1 MWSDSLE
8 PSRLMVR
15 SSDDRPLSKERRR
28 HPRAPAQ
35 AGVELSMPILTH
47 GEVLDLSES
56 GALLSTTMGLAVGE
70 RTRLSLLV
78 GREPFSAWAKVV
90 RAEPGTRA
98 ERTTRYH
105 IGVVFT
111 SVDAHNRQVLSRFV
125 RREPSGR

>member
-1 MWSDSLE
+1 
-8 PSRLMVR
+8 
-15 SSDDRPLSKERRR
+15 
-28 HPRAPAQ
+28 
-35 AGVELSMPILTH
+35 MPILTR

-56 GALLSTTMGLAVGE
+56 GALLSTTVGLAVGE

-98 ERTTRYH
+98 GQTTHYH

-111 SVDAHNRQVLSRFV
+111 SVDGRNREVLSRFV
-125 RREPSGR
+125 RREPSAR

>member
-8 PSRLMVR
+8 PSRLMVPAP
-15 SSDDRPLSKERRR
+15 DNVVTERRR
-28 HPRAPAQ
+28 HPRAPAPP
-35 AGVELSMPILTH
+35 GLELSMPILTQ
-47 GEVLDLSES
+47 GEILDLSES
-56 GALLSTTMGLAVGE
+56 GALLLTTLELAVGE

-78 GREPFSAWAKVV
+78 GREPFSALATVV

-98 ERTTRYH
+98 DRPVRYY

-111 SVDAHNRQVLSRFV
+111 SIDVQNRQVLARFV